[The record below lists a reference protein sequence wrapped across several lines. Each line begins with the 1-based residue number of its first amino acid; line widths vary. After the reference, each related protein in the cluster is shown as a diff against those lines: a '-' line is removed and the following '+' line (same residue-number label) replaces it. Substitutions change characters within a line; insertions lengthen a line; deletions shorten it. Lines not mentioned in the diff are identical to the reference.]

1 MKKNKEE
8 QQGKSNRKVGKAKG
22 EQRES
27 EEK

>member
-8 QQGKSNRKVGKAKG
+8 QQGKSNSKVGKAKG
-22 EQRES
+22 EQQES